1 MTPSLNKLIEKL
13 KTIASYLNSQ
23 LKYYPDYQQLIIRV
37 TEILEQCNHKKIT
50 IKLASYSIDF
60 SEKIKNFNL
69 KRYSLVDYLNFEIV
83 DLNQEIEQIFE
94 RCDLLCL
101 IYNSQLPIS
110 SLEKQLIEQAD
121 LRQIKQALLILD
133 YSLINDNFINQTN
146 LDYVKKCLKNNHK
159 QAINQFLIRLNA
171 NYDLKLTEELNPYYQ
186 LIDKLVE
193 IELDHY
199 IDHAF
204 QALKIDL
211 FQYFKQEK
219 KSYWQKINSQKAN
232 FLQGENSENF
242 KQRLNQTIQKLNKEQ
257 QQIFKVLKQNINQYK
272 LNLLNPFIYDSL
284 MYQVQ
289 QAIEKSEIL
298 ESKENNKTYLYLII
312 KEKQYS
318 QKLSTYIISLCQ
330 QVLSHWFEQEWDK
343 LNSLNNESNLYQF
356 LKQTE
361 PELKSIN
368 SLTPK
373 ITNCQLLSKPS
384 FEINDFI
391 AISIL
396 EETSKT
402 LLDYHYSQSTWF
414 RLTVALIIGLII
426 FLVTSKLFGFI
437 IIVFQLINLFTAQ
450 NAKTIRIKQQTK
462 ELKRIVDGK
471 YQSLVRLLCDRAGQI
486 LITTLE
492 EASQQ
497 YQIELDAIASKADE
511 QLNEVKQ
518 KINSYKDIINQLK
531 QDQAEIEKLLL

>member
-1 MTPSLNKLIEKL
+1 MC
-13 KTIASYLNSQ
+13 
-23 LKYYPDYQQLIIRV
+23 IRD
-37 TEILEQCNHKKIT
+37 
-50 IKLASYSIDF
+50 S
-60 SEKIKNFNL
+60 
-69 KRYSLVDYLNFEIV
+69 
-83 DLNQEIEQIFE
+83 
-94 RCDLLCL
+94 
-101 IYNSQLPIS
+101 
-110 SLEKQLIEQAD
+110 
-121 LRQIKQALLILD
+121 
-133 YSLINDNFINQTN
+133 
-146 LDYVKKCLKNNHK
+146 
-159 QAINQFLIRLNA
+159 
-171 NYDLKLTEELNPYYQ
+171 
-186 LIDKLVE
+186 
-193 IELDHY
+193 
-199 IDHAF
+199 
-204 QALKIDL
+204 
-211 FQYFKQEK
+211 
-219 KSYWQKINSQKAN
+219 
-232 FLQGENSENF
+232 
-242 KQRLNQTIQKLNKEQ
+242 
-257 QQIFKVLKQNINQYK
+257 
-272 LNLLNPFIYDSL
+272 DSL